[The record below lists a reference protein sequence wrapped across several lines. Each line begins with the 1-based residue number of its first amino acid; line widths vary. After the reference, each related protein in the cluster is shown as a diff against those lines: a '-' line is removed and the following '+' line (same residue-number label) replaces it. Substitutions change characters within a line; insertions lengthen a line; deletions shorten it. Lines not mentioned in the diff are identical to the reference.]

1 MLQERTEIDVLEIL
15 SSQKLFRPPI
25 IAGEKLRTLVNLI
38 YMCPFFFTLSPN
50 HLLARRLRYSR
61 INLGQIVQFRGTLR
75 TMSNISSFRCELF
88 SQWTPASMFDW
99 SLNVPLNLKKMTLKG
114 TISFRQKSCALSV
127 SLIKMRV
134 QFQMPAHF

>member
-1 MLQERTEIDVLEIL
+1 MLQESAEIDVLEIL
-15 SSQKLFRPPI
+15 SSQKLFHPPI

-38 YMCPFFFTLSPN
+38 YMRPFFFTLSPN
-50 HLLARRLRYSR
+50 HLLARRLRYSW

-88 SQWTPASMFDW
+88 SQWNPASMFDW
-99 SLNVPLNLKKMTLKG
+99 SLNVPLNLKNMTLKG

-134 QFQMPAHF
+134 QFQMLAHF